1 MPIIR
6 VDGPSIT
13 VEQKKELVKKMT
25 EDAFD
30 VYGIEHIIV
39 IISENISDNVGID
52 GELLSE
58 RTKSS

>member
-1 MPIIR
+1 MPTIR

-13 VEQKKELVKKMT
+13 VEQKKELVKKLT
-25 EDAFD
+25 EDAVE

-39 IISENISDNVGID
+39 IIRESIPDNVGID